1 MNSKELIQ
9 LHDQYVMSTYG
20 RYPVALESGRGA
32 VAVDMDG
39 KEYVD
44 FGSGIGANSLGYCDA
59 GWVKAVTEQL
69 GKIQHGSN
77 YYYNQPSALAAQK
90 LCEVS
95 GYDKL
100 FFCNSGAEANECAI
114 KIARK
119 YSFDK
124 YGKGRATIVSL
135 KNSFHGRTVTTLSA
149 TGQDEF
155 HRYFYPF
162 TEGFAYAAPRM
173 DEVEKALD
181 GSVCAVMLEFIQGE
195 GGVIPL
201 EQEFVSQLF
210 ETCRKRDILVLA
222 DEVQTGVGRTGTF
235 YCFEQYG
242 VRPDVATSAKGLG
255 AGLPIGVCLCSKELS
270 GVLSAGTHG
279 STFGGNPVVCAG
291 ALEVLNRVSEP
302 NFLNEVQAKGMY
314 LRNRLEDINAV
325 ESVRGKGLM
334 LGAMLKDGTLTAK
347 EAAARCLEK
356 GLFVLTAKTALRF
369 LPPLTISYEELDR
382 GATILEE
389 VLGG

>member
-1 MNSKELIQ
+1 M
-9 LHDQYVMSTYG
+9 V
-20 RYPVALESGRGA
+20 
-32 VAVDMDG
+32 
-39 KEYVD
+39 
-44 FGSGIGANSLGYCDA
+44 
-59 GWVKAVTEQL
+59 
-69 GKIQHGSN
+69 
-77 YYYNQPSALAAQK
+77 AQK
-90 LCEVS
+90 LCAIS

-119 YSFDK
+119 YSYDK

-201 EQEFVSQLF
+201 EQDFVSQLF
-210 ETCRKRDILVLA
+210 EVCRKRDILILA

-255 AGLPIGVCLCSKELS
+255 GGLPIGVCLCSKELS

-291 ALEVLNRVSEP
+291 ALEVLNRVAEP
-302 NFLNEVQAKGMY
+302 NFLNEVQTKGMY
-314 LRNRLEDINAV
+314 LRNRLEELDAV
-325 ESVRGKGLM
+325 EAVRGRGLM
-334 LGAMLKDGTLTAK
+334 LGAVLKEGTLTAK